1 MESKNIYILIIV
13 FAILFLLLDFVVTKL
28 HFKLENFSNTDSP
41 ALSPSLSPSV
51 TNEKSELRQ
60 ALGKMRNNQFDKMG
74 DLINNSDLKIS
85 NFYPSKTNSGE
96 LTLEALKTNVFENT
110 LFHQVLPKF
119 GGGYLGI
126 IWHEPNLYGIY
137 STNNLLSDDSTPEWK
152 LLPDSIP
159 PGMLRPVF
167 MSFDQDRKLLV
178 IFEEQNT
185 FNVNKY
191 HLYKKEEV
199 DLNSEFKFIEKSR
212 ICTFIFDDDERLI
225 GLDEKGK
232 WYKKVSRQINSQW
245 ERIEIGFTN
254 IPMRK
259 LMFDYRSKYMI
270 GLGQDFRIYKKR
282 NTDWLN
288 DEWDTVNGPSSKT
301 FAGTVRDIWY
311 DFDGILM
318 GLSRFGLVKQEN
330 TYYLSNFKLFKD
342 EIVKKSVSLYKILYA
357 STGVKLFGNLANN
370 NNTNNVYV
378 DGKKIS
384 EYKFKDPR
392 LNKYLKHRM
401 DMKKKC
407 RKMKAMKIEQEE
419 SQREVPENVRNE
431 RFMRVLSEQK
441 DTIDNLMDTISFLR
455 NKE

>member
-1 MESKNIYILIIV
+1 M
-13 FAILFLLLDFVVTKL
+13 
-28 HFKLENFSNTDSP
+28 
-41 ALSPSLSPSV
+41 
-51 TNEKSELRQ
+51 
-60 ALGKMRNNQFDKMG
+60 
-74 DLINNSDLKIS
+74 
-85 NFYPSKTNSGE
+85 
-96 LTLEALKTNVFENT
+96 
-110 LFHQVLPKF
+110 
-119 GGGYLGI
+119 GI

-137 STNNLLSDDSTPEWK
+137 TTNNLQPNMESSSPEWK
-152 LLPDSIP
+152 LIPDSIP

-178 IFEEQNT
+178 IFEEQGT

-199 DLNSEFKFIEKSR
+199 DLNSEFKFIEKSK
-212 ICTFIFDDDERLI
+212 ICTFIFDDDERLV

-232 WYKKVSRQINSQW
+232 WYKKVTRKINSQW

-282 NTDWLN
+282 NTDWIN
-288 DEWDTVNGPSSKT
+288 DEWDTINGPSSKT
-301 FAGTVRDIWY
+301 FAGTVRDLWY

-318 GLSRFGLVKQEN
+318 GLSRFGLVKQDN

-357 STGVKLFGNLANN
+357 STGVKVFGNLANN

-407 RKMKAMKIEQEE
+407 RKIKAMKIEQDE
-419 SQREVPENVRNE
+419 SQKEVPENIRND
-431 RFMRVLSEQK
+431 RFMRVLNEQK

>member
-13 FAILFLLLDFVVTKL
+13 FAILFLLLDYVVTNL
-28 HFKLENFSNTDSP
+28 HFKLENFSNPP
-41 ALSPSLSPSV
+41 ALTPSTAPSESV
-51 TNEKSELRQ
+51 NNLKINE
-60 ALGKMRNNQFDKMG
+60 DKFNEMG
-74 DLINNSDLKIS
+74 SLINNSDLKIQD
-85 NFYPSKTNSGE
+85 FYPRTRADEE
-96 LTLEALKTNVFENT
+96 LPFEQLKQNIFKHN
-110 LFHQVLPKF
+110 LFHQILPKF

-137 STNNLLSDDSTPEWK
+137 TTSNLQPNMESSSPEWK
-152 LLPDSIP
+152 LIPDSIP

-178 IFEEQNT
+178 IFEEQGT

-199 DLNSEFKFIEKSR
+199 DLNSEFKFIEKSK

-232 WYKKVSRQINSQW
+232 WYKKVTRKINSQW

-259 LMFDYRSKYMI
+259 LMFDYRSKYML

-282 NTDWLN
+282 NTDWIN
-288 DEWDTVNGPSSKT
+288 DEWDTINGPSSKT
-301 FAGTVRDIWY
+301 FAGTVRDLWY

-407 RKMKAMKIEQEE
+407 RKIKAMKIEQEE
-419 SQREVPENVRNE
+419 SQKEVPENIRNE
-431 RFMRVLSEQK
+431 RFMRVLNEQK

>member
-13 FAILFLLLDFVVTKL
+13 FAILFLLLDYVVTNL
-28 HFKLENFSNTDSP
+28 HFRLENFSNPP
-41 ALSPSLSPSV
+41 ALTPSMVPSESV
-51 TNEKSELRQ
+51 NNLKIKEEKFNE
-60 ALGKMRNNQFDKMG
+60 MG
-74 DLINNSDLKIS
+74 SLINNSDLKIQD
-85 NFYPSKTNSGE
+85 FYPQNRADEE
-96 LTLEALKTNVFENT
+96 LPFEQLKQNIFKHN
-110 LFHQVLPKF
+110 LFHQILPKF
-119 GGGYLGI
+119 GGGYLGV

-137 STNNLLSDDSTPEWK
+137 TTNNLLPNMESSSPEWK

-159 PGMLRPVF
+159 TGMLRPVF

-178 IFEEQNT
+178 IFEEQGT

-199 DLNSEFKFIEKSR
+199 DLNSEFKFIEKSK
-212 ICTFIFDDDERLI
+212 ICTFIFDDDERLV

-288 DEWDTVNGPSSKT
+288 DEWDTLNGPSSKT
-301 FAGTVRDIWY
+301 FAGTVRDLWY

-318 GLSRFGLVKQEN
+318 GLSRFGLVKQDN

-357 STGVKLFGNLANN
+357 STGVKVFGNLANN

-407 RKMKAMKIEQEE
+407 RKIKAMKIDKDE
-419 SQREVPENVRNE
+419 SQKEVPENIRND
-431 RFMRVLSEQK
+431 RFMRVLNEQK

>member
-13 FAILFLLLDFVVTKL
+13 FAILFLLLDYVVTNL
-28 HFKLENFSNTDSP
+28 HFRLENFSNPP
-41 ALSPSLSPSV
+41 ALTPSMVPSESV
-51 TNEKSELRQ
+51 NNLKIKEEKFNE
-60 ALGKMRNNQFDKMG
+60 MG
-74 DLINNSDLKIS
+74 SLINNSDLKIQD
-85 NFYPSKTNSGE
+85 FYPQNRADEE
-96 LTLEALKTNVFENT
+96 LPFEQLKQNIFKHN
-110 LFHQVLPKF
+110 LFHQILPKF
-119 GGGYLGI
+119 GGGYLGV

-137 STNNLLSDDSTPEWK
+137 TTNNLLPNMESSSPEWK

-159 PGMLRPVF
+159 TGMLRPVF

-178 IFEEQNT
+178 IFEEQGT

-199 DLNSEFKFIEKSR
+199 DLNSEFKFIEKSK
-212 ICTFIFDDDERLI
+212 ICTFIFDDDERLV

-282 NTDWLN
+282 NPDWLN
-288 DEWDTVNGPSSKT
+288 DEWDTLNGPSSKT
-301 FAGTVRDIWY
+301 FAGTVRDLWY

-318 GLSRFGLVKQEN
+318 GLSRFGLVKQDN

-357 STGVKLFGNLANN
+357 STGVKVFGNLANN

-407 RKMKAMKIEQEE
+407 RKIKAMKIDKDE
-419 SQREVPENVRNE
+419 SQKEVPENIRND
-431 RFMRVLSEQK
+431 RFMRVLNEQK

>member
-13 FAILFLLLDFVVTKL
+13 FAILFLLLDYVVTNL
-28 HFKLENFSNTDSP
+28 HFRLENFSNPP
-41 ALSPSLSPSV
+41 ALTPSMVPSESV
-51 TNEKSELRQ
+51 NNLKIKEEKFNE
-60 ALGKMRNNQFDKMG
+60 MG
-74 DLINNSDLKIS
+74 SLINNSDLKIQD
-85 NFYPSKTNSGE
+85 FYPQNRADEE
-96 LTLEALKTNVFENT
+96 LPFEQLKQNIFKHN
-110 LFHQVLPKF
+110 LFHQILPKF

-137 STNNLLSDDSTPEWK
+137 TTNNLQPNMESSSPEWK
-152 LLPDSIP
+152 LIPDSIP

-178 IFEEQNT
+178 IFEEQGT

-199 DLNSEFKFIEKSR
+199 DLNSEFKFIEKSK
-212 ICTFIFDDDERLI
+212 ICTFIFDDDERLV

-232 WYKKVSRQINSQW
+232 WYKKVTRKINSQW

-282 NTDWLN
+282 NTDWIN
-288 DEWDTVNGPSSKT
+288 DEWDTINGPSSKT
-301 FAGTVRDIWY
+301 FAGTVRDLWY

-318 GLSRFGLVKQEN
+318 GLSRFGLVKQDN

-357 STGVKLFGNLANN
+357 STGVKVFGNLANN

-407 RKMKAMKIEQEE
+407 RKIKAMKIEQDE
-419 SQREVPENVRNE
+419 SQKEVPENIRND
-431 RFMRVLSEQK
+431 RFMRVLNEQK